1 MKTGT
6 PLSEYDLTVT
16 IARKKAH
23 WNSFD
28 LSSTSC
34 HSAKL
39 HTLKTHGTPMTV
51 LLFFKTLLLG
61 LIEGIT
67 EFLPISSTGHMILA
81 DEFIRLSENQ
91 TFTEAFTVFIQSG
104 AILAVVVLF
113 RRELWPFTGNKP
125 EQRNKWLLWAKT
137 LVAFIPAVI
146 VGLLFHKFIENYL
159 FNPLTVATTLIFYG
173 ILLIV
178 FERKHK
184 VKSDAVHSI
193 DELTFRTAFFI
204 GLMQCLAIIPG
215 TSRSTATILGG
226 MLLGLNR
233 TLSAEFSFFLA
244 IPTIAGAGLFQLL
257 ESGLAFSGTEHLV
270 LGIGFAVSFLVAAA
284 VIKWLMKYLR
294 KHSLILFGW
303 YRIALGLVVL
313 GWWFMK

>member
-1 MKTGT
+1 
-6 PLSEYDLTVT
+6 
-16 IARKKAH
+16 
-23 WNSFD
+23 
-28 LSSTSC
+28 
-34 HSAKL
+34 
-39 HTLKTHGTPMTV
+39 MTV
-51 LLFFKTLLLG
+51 LLFLKTLLLG

-113 RRELWPFTGNKP
+113 RRELWPFTGTKT

-137 LVAFIPAVI
+137 LVAVIPAVI
-146 VGLLFHKFIENYL
+146 VGLLFHRFIEDHL
-159 FNPLTVATTLIFYG
+159 FNPITVATTLIVYG
-173 ILLIV
+173 VLLII
-178 FERKHK
+178 FERKHR
-184 VKSDAVHSI
+184 VKSNALHSI
-193 DELTFRTAFFI
+193 DSLTFRTAFFI
-204 GLMQCLAIIPG
+204 GLMQCLAIVPG

-226 MLLGLNR
+226 MLLGLDR
-233 TLSAEFSFFLA
+233 TLAAEFSFFLA
-244 IPTIAGAGLFQLL
+244 IPTIAGASLLQLFQ
-257 ESGLAFSGTEHLV
+257 SGPAFSPVEYLV
-270 LGIGFAVSFLVAAA
+270 LSTGFAVSFFVAAI